1 MEERE
6 VWKAIIGGNP
16 RDGSTG
22 ELFPVHEPATGEV
35 LAEVST
41 CNEADV
47 DLAVATAR
55 RAYDEDWRWRT
66 PRERGQLLLA
76 LARLIEEHADELA
89 ELETREMGKPLEQS
103 RQFDVRFAH
112 GVSEYFGGLADKL
125 VGDFIPQGPVSVY
138 TVPEP
143 FGVVGAVIP
152 FNWPPIHVCGKT
164 APALAAGNTIVIK
177 PAEQAPLTAI
187 RVVELMNEVLPPGVV
202 NVVPGFGP
210 VGAALVGHPGLGKI
224 SFTGSTVTGRAVMRA
239 ASENLTPTILELGG
253 KNPLIVFSDADLDL
267 AVKGAVEGMYF
278 NQGEACTASS
288 RVLLHESIKDRFM
301 ERFCPAVEG
310 LVVGDG
316 LQASTQVGPMVTE
329 QQQQRVLDYIRIG
342 EEEGAKIAARGKLP
356 EDPRLKKGYFVP
368 PIVFDDVK
376 NSMRIAQEEI
386 FGPVVTVMTFQDYE
400 EAIHMANETEF
411 GLVAAVYTGDIA
423 RANRAAREIDAGI
436 VFINNYN
443 RAFLGSPFGGMKG
456 SGNGREH
463 GLETIRE
470 FVTTK
475 AVRMPSGLGEIPVW
489 SAARD
494 V

>member
-1 MEERE
+1 
-6 VWKAIIGGNP
+6 
-16 RDGSTG
+16 
-22 ELFPVHEPATGEV
+22 
-35 LAEVST
+35 
-41 CNEADV
+41 
-47 DLAVATAR
+47 
-55 RAYDEDWRWRT
+55 
-66 PRERGQLLLA
+66 
-76 LARLIEEHADELA
+76 
-89 ELETREMGKPLEQS
+89 
-103 RQFDVRFAH
+103 
-112 GVSEYFGGLADKL
+112 
-125 VGDFIPQGPVSVY
+125 
-138 TVPEP
+138 
-143 FGVVGAVIP
+143 
-152 FNWPPIHVCGKT
+152 
-164 APALAAGNTIVIK
+164 
-177 PAEQAPLTAI
+177 
-187 RVVELMNEVLPPGVV
+187 
-202 NVVPGFGP
+202 
-210 VGAALVGHPGLGKI
+210 
-224 SFTGSTVTGRAVMRA
+224 MRA
-239 ASENLTPTILELGG
+239 ASEYLTPTILELGG

-288 RVLLHESIKDRFM
+288 RVLLHEGIKDRFM

-316 LQASTQVGPMVTE
+316 LQAGTQVGPMVTE

-342 EEEGAKIAARGKLP
+342 KEEGAKIAARGKLP
-356 EDPRLKKGYFVP
+356 DDPRLKNGYFVP